1 MDGFTNSR
9 SAARLMS
16 IRCPQCSLNVY
27 PAPDGACPACGFDTG
42 QAMLRERDEGSVSHD
57 QAAHARLAAL
67 NDWTDEQDQST
78 AISPA
83 HEAALRFEL
92 ALRALT
98 PRVWVTPTLVVVNI
112 ALFLGL
118 VVSARTPFP
127 GFDDLIAW
135 GADFGPRT
143 MAGEWW
149 RLITSAFLHLNPLH
163 LAFNMWAL
171 WNVGR
176 LVERMAGNIGFVL
189 LYAVSAIG
197 GNIAS
202 LAWHPHV
209 VSGGASGAI
218 FGICGALIAYVFT
231 RKDTVPAE
239 ILSQLKSSMGGFL
252 VYNIAFGFM
261 VPGIDNAAHLGGLT
275 SGFLFGLLIS
285 QPIAVETVRSR
296 PLRNALAAVVAGGL
310 LFAAAWMLP
319 AAPIDVQAEF
329 PQFSAEHEK
338 LLRHYNDLVRKNE
351 LGELDDAALA
361 DEIESE
367 ILPQWRD
374 LRQQLESWR
383 TAPLVNMNLVNHQA
397 EVMRMREEAWQLLI
411 EGLRKQDDE
420 LLEQFYTRW
429 GEANQHAQSPSN
441 AAK

>member
-1 MDGFTNSR
+1 
-9 SAARLMS
+9 
-16 IRCPQCSLNVY
+16 
-27 PAPDGACPACGFDTG
+27 
-42 QAMLRERDEGSVSHD
+42 
-57 QAAHARLAAL
+57 
-67 NDWTDEQDQST
+67 
-78 AISPA
+78 
-83 HEAALRFEL
+83 
-92 ALRALT
+92 
-98 PRVWVTPTLVVVNI
+98 VWVTPTLVVVNI

-118 VVSARTPFP
+118 VVSAQTPFP

-135 GADFGPRT
+135 GADFGPKT
-143 MAGEWW
+143 MAGQWW

-239 ILSQLKSSMGGFL
+239 ILSHLKSSMGGFL

-261 VPGIDNAAHLGGLT
+261 VPGIDNAAHLGGLA
-275 SGFLFGLLIS
+275 SGFVFGLLIS
-285 QPIAVETVRSR
+285 QPIAVETMRSR
-296 PLRNALAAVVAGGL
+296 PLRNALAAVVAGAL
-310 LFAAAWMLP
+310 LFAGVWMLP

-329 PQFSAEHEK
+329 PKFAEAEERV
-338 LLRHYNDLVRKNE
+338 LREHDE
-351 LGELDDAALA
+351 LIGRAEAGELDDAALA
-361 DEIESE
+361 DEIENN

-374 LRQQLESWR
+374 LTRQVESWR
-383 TAPLVNMNLVNHQA
+383 TAPLVNPDYVRNLLEYMRLREETWQLVVKGARNQDKALIEQAQSKKSQA
-397 EVMRMREEAWQLLI
+397 EEQ
-411 EGLRKQDDE
+411 LRK
-420 LLEQFYTRW
+420 LGGS
-429 GEANQHAQSPSN
+429 GE
-441 AAK
+441 